1 MDLDRRPAI
10 ALVTRSFWP
19 FLTGGGLARY
29 SRAVA
34 MVLSDRADV
43 TVVLPDFY
51 AGKIPLDDP
60 RVPSGVRYEFVPE
73 PNRSDLRPFAS
84 LYHAWSAAAYE
95 AICRLYPDGG
105 PDLAEFNEFTG
116 EGAVAVQAKRAGLPA
131 LARTRVVVSIHG
143 TDEIHR
149 VLNGQSLIEPEAA
162 GLTACERVSL
172 GGADVIFTPL
182 GDVQGTYERF
192 YGTEE
197 LAPFRTVT
205 HPFVTV
211 DAQPFP
217 PRDPDGPLRLLH
229 VGRYERRK
237 GVAALIGA
245 VRSLD
250 RDDVRLTLVGRDTP
264 TGPGGGSMREFCER
278 LADGDPR
285 IALREQADL
294 PGVMRAIAEHHV
306 VVIPSRWET
315 NANTAREA
323 LVAGR
328 PVLATP
334 TGGLVQMIEHGQNG
348 WLTEGIEE
356 SHMAEAI
363 ERLLDDRDEVRR
375 VATSDELRATL
386 DLFVRNEEAR
396 EAYLE
401 EAMLG
406 VTPSAAPVSIEV
418 AVTGPGGAA
427 RDATME
433 SIRRQTVPPRD
444 DGDAVVYVPAGAVL
458 APAFLEA
465 CGRALAASPDAS
477 YVTTWADADEPW
489 QARPLGNGVP
499 LVEREDCGG
508 AVLVVRRRHADR
520 AAARIGANE
529 LGGGGAWL
537 LARELRAEREYG
549 VAVPQELIVVRDMPG
564 WVDTE
569 ARRTE
574 VDAALMRDRTRWPA
588 GFATA

>member
-34 MVLSDRADV
+34 MVLSECADV

-60 RVPSGVRYEFVPE
+60 RIPRGVRYEFVPE

-131 LARTRVVVSIHG
+131 LARTRVVVGIHG

-149 VLNGQSLIEPEAA
+149 VLNGQSLTEPEAA

-197 LAPFRTVT
+197 LAPFRAVT
-205 HPFVTV
+205 HPFVPL
-211 DAQPFP
+211 DAEPFP
-217 PRDPDGPLRLLH
+217 ARDHDGPLRLLH

-237 GVAALIGA
+237 GVTALIGA
-245 VRSLD
+245 IRSLE
-250 RDDVRLTLVGRDTP
+250 RDDVRLTMVGRDTP
-264 TGPGGGSMREFCER
+264 TGPGGGSMRAFCDR
-278 LADGDPR
+278 LAGGDAR
-285 IALREQADL
+285 IELRDETDL
-294 PGVMRAIAEHHV
+294 TGVMRAVADHDV
-306 VVIPSRWET
+306 VVIPARWDT
-315 NANTAREA
+315 NANAAREA
-323 LVAGR
+323 LAAGR
-328 PVLATP
+328 PVLTTP
-334 TGGLVQMIEHGQNG
+334 TGGLVQMIDHGRNG

-356 SHMAEAI
+356 SDIAEAI

-375 VATSDELRATL
+375 VATSGELQTTL
-386 DLFVRNEEAR
+386 DRFVRNEEAR

-401 EAMLG
+401 EAALG
-406 VTPSAAPVSIEV
+406 ATPPAPAVPIEV
-418 AVTGPGGAA
+418 AVTGAAGSA

-433 SIRRQTVPPRD
+433 SIRRQTVAPRD
-444 DGDAVVYVPAGAVL
+444 DGDAVACVPAGAVL

-465 CGRALAASPDAS
+465 CGRALASSPEAA
-477 YVTTWADADEPW
+477 YVTTWADAEEPW
-489 QARPLGNGVP
+489 QARPLGNAVP

-508 AVLVVRRRHADR
+508 AVLVVRRRHAER
-520 AAARIGANE
+520 AAARIGADE

-549 VAVPQELIVVRDMPG
+549 VAVPQQLIVVRDMPG
-564 WVDTE
+564 WVNTE